1 MNKIARTNKNR
12 SEVNLIR
19 NIFLDTNTKQ
29 AFHLRSRSKKVC
41 ITYFSGKVDV
51 LVYLFVC
58 PSFFIWPSVW
68 WMVQNQ
74 IFRQRISIQI
84 SMSIAKFVDSL
95 IRENNRSKL
104 RIPFHRFWQL
114 ILFKWLQS
122 SFSWRKILIKH

>member
-29 AFHLRSRSKKVC
+29 AFHLGSRSKKVC
-41 ITYFSGKVDV
+41 ITYFSEKWTCWST
-51 LVYLFVC
+51 YLFVHHFLFD
-58 PSFFIWPSVW
+58 PLVW